1 MTMAVIGGVLLLA
14 LIAVAIFWPEP
25 NGRRQRPVH

>member
-14 LIAVAIFWPEP
+14 LIAVALLWPEP
-25 NGRRQRPVH
+25 DGQARPR